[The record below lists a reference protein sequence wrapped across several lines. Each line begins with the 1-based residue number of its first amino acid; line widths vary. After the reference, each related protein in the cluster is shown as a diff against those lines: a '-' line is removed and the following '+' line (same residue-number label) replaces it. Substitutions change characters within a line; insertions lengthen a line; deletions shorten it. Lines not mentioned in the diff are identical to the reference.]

1 MGWLHPSAEGSQKGQ
16 GAGNE
21 GHSGFRISSRCISV
35 FKLVHPYQCGPADHH
50 PWLSGVDTVRTVGQ
64 WGQCDQYYHV
74 KKKTVMWSWWL
85 GRILTQCPAGTNN
98 ITTAWRR
105 AIRQLQICPEG
116 FQMVVGKRVI
126 GPWQREG
133 LRGTDWSRR
142 FLRQSTGHRGG
153 REWGS
158 HIWHEWVW
166 IQTEVMNDD
175 GWRAGVWST
184 QATLFKTNSQIK
196 VISSSRRTFYL
207 PATGFFFFQ
216 GW

>member
-1 MGWLHPSAEGSQKGQ
+1 MW
-16 GAGNE
+16 
-21 GHSGFRISSRCISV
+21 
-35 FKLVHPYQCGPADHH
+35 
-50 PWLSGVDTVRTVGQ
+50 
-64 WGQCDQYYHV
+64 
-74 KKKTVMWSWWL
+74 KKNTILWSWWL
-85 GRILTQCPAGTNN
+85 GRILTQCPAGTNR

-116 FQMVVGKRVI
+116 FQMVVGKQVI

-196 VISSSRRTFYL
+196 VISSSRRMFYL
-207 PATGFFFFQ
+207 PATSFFFSRNGRLILLVVGGIYAYCQ
-216 GW
+216 TTMLKST